1 MSNLSAH
8 PDGREVPNE
17 LRLVWDTMS
26 SGRAV
31 LVATHANPDADAVAS
46 VLAVR
51 LLLEGSER
59 RLVATTGDGRVPRAL
74 RFLPAVD
81 RLSTEEL
88 SPEERFDRIILVD
101 CADPGRLGPL
111 FQAFPSWFDGSIPI
125 VNIDHHVTNTRFG
138 TVYLV
143 DPAAAATT
151 EILTELVVELG
162 LPLTPALATCLLTGI
177 YGDTLGLQTS
187 STRPKTMRLAAHLLE
202 AGADLPQIVTHLFRQ
217 KPFSTIRLW
226 GLALSRARFEDA
238 IVWTEI
244 TPDMLEQSGATA
256 AEGEGIVNFLSGTE
270 GALVAIMFYRQPDGW
285 RVSLRST
292 SDAVDVARIASQFGG
307 GGHSRAAGC
316 RLPAGEEHRQTFL
329 GTVARFLLDLALA
342 GDPSQ

>member
-1 MSNLSAH
+1 MPKDSIN
-8 PDGREVPNE
+8 PDGRYTPHH
-17 LRLVWDTMS
+17 LRLAWETMA
-26 SGRAV
+26 SGRV
-31 LVATHANPDADAVAS
+31 ILIATHANPDADAVAS

-51 LLLEGSER
+51 LLLEGAGR
-59 RLVATTGDGRVPRAL
+59 TLVVTTGDGRVPGTL

-81 RLSTEEL
+81 QLSRLGL
-88 SPEERFDRIILVD
+88 SPEKRFDRIVLVD
-101 CADPGRLGPL
+101 CADPSRLGPL
-111 FQAFPSWFDGSIPI
+111 FQEIPSWFDGSIPM

-138 TVYLV
+138 TVVLV
-143 DPAAAATT
+143 DPDASATT

-202 AGADLPQIVTHLFRQ
+202 AGADLPEIVTHLFRR
-217 KPFSTIRLW
+217 KPFSTVRLW
-226 GLALSRARFEDA
+226 GLALARARFEGA

-244 TPDMLEQSGATA
+244 TLEMLEESGATA

-292 SDAVDVARIASQFGG
+292 SDAVDVARIASQYGG

-316 RLPAGEEHRQTFL
+316 RLPPGEEARQAFL
-329 GTVARFLLDLALA
+329 ATVARSLPDYALA
-342 GDPSQ
+342 GDA